1 MTTDIYDTPGA
12 ARNSGS
18 PAELR
23 LCYRSGQ
30 PDVVGLYQ
38 AASELRSLVLEAA
51 AGGHRRN
58 EILLRMAEV
67 LRAARRHRRALRQAS
82 WTVRP

>member
-1 MTTDIYDTPGA
+1 MTTDIYATPTT

-30 PDVVGLYQ
+30 PDASRALSVG
-38 AASELRSLVLEAA
+38 E
-51 AGGHRRN
+51 
-58 EILLRMAEV
+58 
-67 LRAARRHRRALRQAS
+67 RAAQPGIRGCRG
-82 WTVRP
+82 RPSAQ